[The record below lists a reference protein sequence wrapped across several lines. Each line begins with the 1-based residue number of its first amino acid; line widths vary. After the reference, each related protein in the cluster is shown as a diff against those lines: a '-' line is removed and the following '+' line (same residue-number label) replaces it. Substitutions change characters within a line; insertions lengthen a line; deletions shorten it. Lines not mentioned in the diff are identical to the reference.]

1 MKSRVRESFARRS
14 FVPVALTFVK
24 PLSMII
30 VLPHMSVEWKEVGR
44 KVLKDQAKA
53 TTIAMH
59 RRREFSSIYGL
70 LKVIWQH
77 GI

>member
-30 VLPHMSVEWKEVGR
+30 VLPQMSVEWKEVGR

-53 TTIAMH
+53 TTMH

-70 LKVIWQH
+70 LKVVWQH